1 MPVISFANA
10 KGGAGKTTAA
20 LLLATEI
27 ADRRKTVTL
36 VDADPQKWLSKWA
49 ELPNVNPRISVVSVT
64 SASSIIGQ
72 IQDASTTSDY
82 VIVDLEGTEN
92 LLVANAISMS
102 DLVIVPIQGSAMDA
116 RGGSKIL
123 ALVRKLQKIVHH
135 DIQHCV
141 LLTRTTA
148 VVTTRAM
155 RAVQEHLAAIG
166 VETLMTP
173 LVERAAFRDL
183 FDFGGSLSQ
192 LANHPVSNLE
202 NAKENATMYVAE
214 VLGRLETVT
223 SRNRWYQKQ
232 KAAS

>member
-27 ADRRKTVTL
+27 ADRGKRVTL
-36 VDADPQKWLSKWA
+36 FDADPQKWLSRWA
-49 ELPNVNPRISVVSVT
+49 ELPNISPRISVISET
-64 SASSIIGQ
+64 SASGIISQ
-72 IQDASTTSDY
+72 IQEAGFTSDF
-82 VIVDLEGTEN
+82 VVVDLEGTEN
-92 LLVANAISMS
+92 LLVANAISVS
-102 DLVIVPIQGSAMDA
+102 DLVIIPIQGSAMDA

-123 ALVRKLQKIVHH
+123 RKIRKLEKIVNHN
-135 DIQHCV
+135 IPHCV
-141 LLTRTTA
+141 LLSRTSA

-155 RAVQEHLAAIG
+155 KAVQEHLAAVG
-166 VETLMTP
+166 VETLVTP

-192 LANHPVSNLE
+192 LQNRPVSNLE
-202 NAKENATMYVAE
+202 NAKENASMYVAE
-214 VLGRLETVT
+214 VLGRLESMT
-223 SRNRWYQKQ
+223 SRKRWYQKQ